1 MSRRLSRSTLS
12 YGFTKAFIYA
22 AVFATAPYLTA
33 QTLPAPSRI
42 IYKCNIQGTVTYSDT
57 PCVGAVKLD
66 VEPTRGVS
74 KMSGTERIG
83 KDVAR
88 ERTREMWAEALRPIS
103 GMDAKQYA
111 IYERRYPLPVAAQQE
126 CRQLDRDMP
135 PVEQEERRTAP
146 PALHDVQVRLFLMRK
161 RFKDLQC

>member
-1 MSRRLSRSTLS
+1 MSRHSSRSPLLYS
-12 YGFTKAFIYA
+12 FTMAVIYA
-22 AVFATAPYLTA
+22 AAFTNTSNLAA

-42 IYKCNIQGTVTYSDT
+42 IYKCKIQGTVTYSDT

-88 ERTREMWAEALRPIS
+88 ERYRESLAEAIRPIS

-111 IYERRYPLPVAAQQE
+111 TYERRYPLPVAAQQE